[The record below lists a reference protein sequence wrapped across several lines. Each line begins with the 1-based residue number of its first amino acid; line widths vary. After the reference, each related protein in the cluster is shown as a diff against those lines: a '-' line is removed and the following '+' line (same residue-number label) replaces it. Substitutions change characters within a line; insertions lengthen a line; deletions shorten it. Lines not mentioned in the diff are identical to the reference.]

1 MPNEYSTIDIAPEE
15 DALRDLDKTDP
26 IYKAAGLSGDS
37 LSESETNR
45 LLKEIIENQQKQIK
59 QTKAIRSYAAFFT
72 LLALIG
78 IISAIISALNTFGII
93 K

>member
-1 MPNEYSTIDIAPEE
+1 MSNEYSTIDIAPEE

-37 LSESETNR
+37 LSGSETNR

-72 LLALIG
+72 LLAIIG
-78 IISAIISALNTFGII
+78 IIVSVISMMNVLGII
-93 K
+93 R